1 MKNKILKI
9 LLIFLINNIIYT
21 YTFSDEQ
28 FTFDIT
34 ELVILQN
41 GDLIKGYERG
51 EIKTNEGIIINAD
64 EFEYN
69 RVLNILIG
77 KGNVQVKD
85 LINNY
90 YINAE
95 KLHILKT
102 WKIRS

>member
-9 LLIFLINNIIYT
+9 LLIFLINNLIYT

-51 EIKTNEGIIINAD
+51 
-64 EFEYN
+64 
-69 RVLNILIG
+69 
-77 KGNVQVKD
+77 
-85 LINNY
+85 
-90 YINAE
+90 
-95 KLHILKT
+95 
-102 WKIRS
+102 